1 MAPWFLLWRPSLV
14 SVCGVK
20 SCVPCSGAATFAN
33 VAPQPCFPHGGAEV
47 LFISVAPKPGFPL
60 KSGFRLWRPSLVSC
74 RGARVLFLLSSLSLV
89 SLCGSLV
96 SLCGVAPKSCFLVW
110 RPCLVSF
117 CGASV
122 LRLVRKPGFCLWLR
136 LLLWRLSPVPPA
148 VHEYCSSLRRQSLVP
163 SVAPSSRFPQ
173 WHSGRF
179 LVVAPKS
186 CSVL

>member
-1 MAPWFLLWRPSLV
+1 MAPKPGFCLWRLSR
-14 SVCGVK
+14 
-20 SCVPCSGAATFAN
+20 VPCSVTEALVRICGAEAWL
-33 VAPQPCFPHGGAEV
+33 PLCGAEV

-96 SLCGVAPKSCFLVW
+96 SLCGVAPKSCFLLW

-122 LRLVRKPGFCLWLR
+122 LRLVRVA
-136 LLLWRLSPVPPA
+136 WRLSRV
-148 VHEYCSSLRRQSLVP
+148 SSCG
-163 SVAPSSRFPQ
+163 A
-173 WHSGRF
+173 
-179 LVVAPKS
+179 
-186 CSVL
+186 

>member
-1 MAPWFLLWRPSLV
+1 MAL
-14 SVCGVK
+14 K
-20 SCVPCSGAATFAN
+20 SCSLLCHRGLVRICGAEAWL
-33 VAPQPCFPHGGAEV
+33 PLCGAEV

-96 SLCGVAPKSCFLVW
+96 SLCGVAPKSCFLLW

-173 WHSGRF
+173 WRSGRF